1 MNKEQIK
8 SKRLRMGVV
17 VSDKMD
23 KTVVVESMRTYIHPR
38 FEKVIRKIK
47 KFKVHDPAN
56 KAKIGDQIEFY
67 EGKPVSKTKY
77 MYLAKVLE
85 KVVSNKA
92 KA

>member
-1 MNKEQIK
+1 MNKEQK
-8 SKRLRMGVV
+8 QPKRLRMGVV

-38 FEKVIRKIK
+38 FEKVIRKK
-47 KFKVHDPAN
+47 RKFKVHDPES
-56 KAKIGDQIEFY
+56 KAKTGDQIEFY

-85 KVVSNKA
+85 KVVNNS
-92 KA
+92 

>member
-8 SKRLRMGVV
+8 PKRLRMGVV

-23 KTVVVESMRTYIHPR
+23 KTVVVEAMRTYIHPR
-38 FEKVIRKIK
+38 FEKVMRKIK
-47 KFKVHDPAN
+47 KFKVHDPEN

-77 MYLAKVLE
+77 MYLSKVLE
-85 KVVSNKA
+85 KVVSNKV